1 MKLITSNHGLFP
13 RFFDDLFVEDRMVN
27 KHYET
32 FSKPAVNIREN
43 FSNFAIELAVPGM
56 GKGDFSIELEKDVL
70 TINAKKSSAQESEA
84 EHGEKYTRIEFNY
97 GEFSRSF
104 RLPESVDQ
112 KEIQANYE
120 NGILSIT
127 LPKKEA
133 EKDIKRMVEI
143 S

>member
-1 MKLITSNHGLFP
+1 
-13 RFFDDLFVEDRMVN
+13 MVN

-43 FSNFAIELAVPGM
+43 FSNFALELAVPGM
-56 GKGDFSIELEKDVL
+56 GKEDFSIELEKDVL
-70 TINAKKSSAQESEA
+70 TINAKKSSTQETEL
-84 EHGEKYTRIEFNY
+84 EQGEKYTRVEFNY

-104 RLPESVDQ
+104 RLPESVEQ